1 MSITADT
8 VLIRLY
14 RDTTTEVADRQF
26 TWSIIE
32 GEPGGGGSEIA
43 SGSFLS
49 SDLTPNDA
57 TVLSFSVPVVL
68 QNSTL
73 YSFRIIPIEGVT
85 SPSSSQSI
93 IKQYYQAKTG
103 FVNAVVNWYWY
114 DHAPYG
120 VWSKDNSSNTTQFQL
135 KQAGVVVLGCPS
147 FGAGTVQ
154 GLYGIVTAPTRDGTS
169 QRATSF
175 TTIADPTPAP
185 ENPTPTDTA
194 TDVDPQIAALTWE
207 CDGTPDGYYVY
218 FGTLSPTLRA
228 HVTEKSWSPDFILD
242 LSTTYTWKVVAI
254 YGETEETSPE
264 WTFETRD
271 ISFYL
276 SPPINPTPDIDATGV
291 PVRTAALTWENGGG
305 ATSYDVYFREGT
317 TGDFTKLTTT
327 STAALTKAVSGLKYT
342 TTYTWR
348 VDAHNQWGTVA
359 GTEWAFTV
367 FALIPP
373 LPTGQNAMAT
383 VRRLVAVANNAF
395 WYESI

>member
-1 MSITADT
+1 MNLDSIKVRFIRTAFGVDATLHFAIYGSADITNLGTALWTQDVAANTLAQDT
-8 VLIRLY
+8 ATTLTLLPDIAIPLDVIFIMTFTGVGDLKTTVVFYSDAINIYKVNTNANPTFIHYLNSSWDGGVDWDLSATANLY
-14 RDTTTEVADRQF
+14 VQF
-26 TWSIIE
+26 TIDGVLYGANPTTST
-32 GEPGGGGSEIA
+32 A
-43 SGSFLS
+43 SVL
-49 SDLTPNDA
+49 DQKLTVPQGYLTFDWA
-57 TVLSFSVPVVL
+57 TMVTFPSV
-68 QNSTL
+68 
-73 YSFRIIPIEGVT
+73 
-85 SPSSSQSI
+85 
-93 IKQYYQAKTG
+93 
-103 FVNAVVNWYWY
+103 
-114 DHAPYG
+114 APY
-120 VWSKDNSSNTTQFQL
+120 
-135 KQAGVVVLGCPS
+135 
-147 FGAGTVQ
+147 
-154 GLYGIVTAPTRDGTS
+154 
-169 QRATSF
+169 
-175 TTIADPTPAP
+175 
-185 ENPTPTDTA
+185 NPTPIDTA
-194 TDVDPQIAALTWE
+194 TDVDPQITALTWE

-218 FGTLSPTLRA
+218 FGTLSPTLRGR
-228 HVTEKSWSPDFILD
+228 VTEKSWSPDFILD

-342 TTYTWR
+342 TAYTWR

-383 VRRLVAVANNAF
+383 VRRLAAVANNAF